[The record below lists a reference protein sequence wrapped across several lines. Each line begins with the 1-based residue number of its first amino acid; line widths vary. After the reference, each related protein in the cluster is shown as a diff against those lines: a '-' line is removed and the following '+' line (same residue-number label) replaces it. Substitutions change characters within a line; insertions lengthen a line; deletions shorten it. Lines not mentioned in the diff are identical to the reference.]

1 MPDTRYVEPNGRS
14 LAEVIGEIKE
24 EVKEF
29 VQTRVSMFAA
39 EMREKLNNSKNGA
52 MYAAIALL
60 FGAVGFLVLTLALA
74 ALVAAAFWGSPYAWF
89 FGFLII
95 GLLWT
100 VVAAML
106 GIAAVRQ
113 FRDLAPKRTIQVL
126 KEDKIWL
133 QNEARNQI

>member
-1 MPDTRYVEPNGRS
+1 MSDTGFHKTNGRS
-14 LAEVIGEIKE
+14 LGEVIGEIKDE
-24 EVKEF
+24 GKDF
-29 VQTRVSMFAA
+29 LNTRVSMFVA

-52 MYAAIALL
+52 MYGAIALL

-74 ALVAAAFWGSPYAWF
+74 ALVAAAFWGSAYAWF

-100 VVAAML
+100 VLAAML
-106 GIAAVRQ
+106 GVAAVRQ

-133 QNEARNQI
+133 QQETRNQI